1 MPVAGPIFILGML
14 PRSGTNHVWDLL
26 GLHPDTELSIPVYE
40 DHLVHSSGHLVDFVE
55 DVAREWSPEWGVP
68 AAAADDLLAS
78 IGDGILAWLTGDSD
92 RRVVTKMPSVEGVDR
107 FRALFPRSP
116 LLVLVRDG
124 RSLCESGVRTFGWSY
139 ERAFRRWR
147 DAADTVIDLAHE
159 AHADPHLAL
168 VRFEDLV
175 ERPADVVRT
184 MCQTVGLDPDAFP
197 YDRIG
202 ELPVRGSSTL
212 STAGVPVHWT
222 PVEKTASFAP
232 VERWESWSRH
242 LHRRF
247 AEVAG
252 EQQRALGYDLVE
264 PGGSDTL
271 AERVSTARAYL
282 FDARYREVAR
292 LLGRIRR
299 QLGRTLRRR

>member
-1 MPVAGPIFILGML
+1 
-14 PRSGTNHVWDLL
+14 
-26 GLHPDTELSIPVYE
+26 
-40 DHLVHSSGHLVDFVE
+40 
-55 DVAREWSPEWGVP
+55 
-68 AAAADDLLAS
+68 
-78 IGDGILAWLTGDSD
+78 
-92 RRVVTKMPSVEGVDR
+92 MPSVEGADR
-107 FRALFPRSP
+107 FRALFPRSS

-124 RSLCESGVRTFGWSY
+124 RSLCESGVRTFGWTY

-147 DAADTVIDLAHE
+147 DAADIVLGLSAG
-159 AHADPHLAL
+159 AHADRHLAV

-175 ERPADVVRT
+175 ERSAEVVRT
-184 MCQTVGLDPDAFP
+184 MCQTVGLDPDTFP
-197 YDRIG
+197 YDRIDG
-202 ELPVRGSSTL
+202 VPVRGSSTL
-212 STAGVPVHWT
+212 SATGGPVHWS
-222 PVEKTASFAP
+222 PVEKPTSFAP
-232 VERWESWSRH
+232 VERWESWPPY

-271 AERVSTARAYL
+271 AQRATSARDYL

-299 QLGRTLRRR
+299 QVGRTVRSG